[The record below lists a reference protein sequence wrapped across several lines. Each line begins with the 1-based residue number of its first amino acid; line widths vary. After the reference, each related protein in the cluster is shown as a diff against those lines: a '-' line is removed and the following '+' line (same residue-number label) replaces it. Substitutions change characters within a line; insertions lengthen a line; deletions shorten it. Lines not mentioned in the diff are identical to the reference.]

1 MRVWLASTALLGL
14 ILLYLLA
21 ISTGNTSRLAEY
33 YWEIFSLTSLLTV
46 GLIGFIGRQLWQIRQ
61 KIQAKVFGAKLTLR
75 MVAMFALVAILPG
88 ILMFT
93 VSVQF
98 LTKSIESWFDVRVEA
113 GLDRGLS
120 LGRNAL
126 DYLLTDLDYKA
137 QQVAREL
144 NGAPALSAT
153 LKLPALRNQLGVH
166 EIAVFDRHGQLIAA
180 AGEPG
185 AGAEPPQA
193 PSREVLERIANGQ
206 PFRATETLA
215 GRGMV
220 LRVALPAYPL
230 GFNNER
236 LTVQL
241 SQPAPRQIAEDAELV
256 DATRSEYRQL
266 ALSREGLKRFY
277 RLTLALTL
285 VVTLLG
291 AVSLGFYL
299 SDRLSAPLG
308 ALADGTRAV
317 TQGDYSRQ
325 HPIYSRDEL
334 GVLTAMF
341 NRMTKQLAEA
351 RAQTDASRAELEA
364 NNAYLESILVNLS
377 AGVVAFDGH
386 WRLTAANV
394 SAERILGVGID
405 ELAEHPLP
413 DWPRLAPRLSPLVDA
428 TLAHA
433 DDAPGDDWQ
442 AEVAMEGERLGQ
454 TLLARGVRL
463 PEKTGHGFVMVFDD
477 ITDLSRAQRDAAWGE
492 VAKRLA
498 HEIRNPLTPIQ
509 LSAERLQMK
518 LADKLAPND
527 ADMLAR
533 ATRTIVE
540 QVNALKGMVEAF
552 RDYARAPKTQL
563 ARLDLANLMREVLA
577 LYESNPAVRASLPAQ
592 PLWIAGD
599 ATLLRQ
605 VLHNLLVN
613 AQDAVLDAEQPM
625 IHISAQQEN
634 DAVVISLEDNGP
646 GFAAEILPRAFEP
659 YVTSKAKGTGLGLA
673 VVKKI
678 IEEHHGS
685 ITVGNVTPHGA
696 RICVTL
702 PCPEA

>member
-206 PFRATETLA
+206 PFRTTETLA

-285 VVTLLG
+285 VGTEHFAWAMILVLSVPALVAFIFGFFAFRSKIKGVYFSIITQAMTFAAALLFFRNETGFGGNNGFTGFKTLLG
-291 AVSLGFYL
+291 F
-299 SDRLSAPLG
+299 DITSAPM
-308 ALADGTRAV
+308 R
-317 TQGDYSRQ
+317 
-325 HPIYSRDEL
+325 
-334 GVLTAMF
+334 
-341 NRMTKQLAEA
+341 
-351 RAQTDASRAELEA
+351 
-364 NNAYLESILVNLS
+364 
-377 AGVVAFDGH
+377 
-386 WRLTAANV
+386 
-394 SAERILGVGID
+394 
-405 ELAEHPLP
+405 
-413 DWPRLAPRLSPLVDA
+413 A
-428 TLAHA
+428 TLCFVTAL
-433 DDAPGDDWQ
+433 
-442 AEVAMEGERLGQ
+442 VLMLM
-454 TLLARGVRL
+454 L
-463 PEKTGHGFVMVFDD
+463 PSVYSK
-477 ITDLSRAQRDAAWGE
+477 
-492 VAKRLA
+492 
-498 HEIRNPLTPIQ
+498 
-509 LSAERLQMK
+509 
-518 LADKLAPND
+518 
-527 ADMLAR
+527 
-533 ATRTIVE
+533 
-540 QVNALKGMVEAF
+540 
-552 RDYARAPKTQL
+552 
-563 ARLDLANLMREVLA
+563 
-577 LYESNPAVRASLPAQ
+577 ES
-592 PLWIAGD
+592 
-599 ATLLRQ
+599 
-605 VLHNLLVN
+605 
-613 AQDAVLDAEQPM
+613 
-625 IHISAQQEN
+625 
-634 DAVVISLEDNGP
+634 
-646 GFAAEILPRAFEP
+646 FA
-659 YVTSKAKGTGLGLA
+659 
-673 VVKKI
+673 
-678 IEEHHGS
+678 
-685 ITVGNVTPHGA
+685 
-696 RICVTL
+696 
-702 PCPEA
+702 

>member
-1 MRVWLASTALLGL
+1 MRVWLSSSALLGL

-21 ISTGNTSRLAEY
+21 ISTGSTSRLAEY
-33 YWEIFSLTSLLTV
+33 YWEIFALTGLLTL
-46 GLIGFIGRQLWQIRQ
+46 GLTGFIGYQLWQIRQ
-61 KIQAKVFGAKLTLR
+61 KIRAKVFGAKLTLR
-75 MVAMFALVAILPG
+75 MVSMFALVAILPG

-98 LTKSIESWFDVRVEA
+98 LTKSIESWFDVRIEA

-137 QQVAREL
+137 QQVVREL
-144 NGAPALSAT
+144 NGAPTLNAS
-153 LKLPALRNQLGVH
+153 LKLPALRKQLGVH
-166 EIAVFDRHGQLIAA
+166 EIAVFDRHGQLVGV

-185 AGAEPPQA
+185 SGGSMPLA
-193 PSREVLERIANGQ
+193 PSREVLERINRDQA
-206 PFRATETLA
+206 FRATETLN
-215 GRGMV
+215 GKGMV
-220 LRVALPAYPL
+220 LRVVLPAYPL
-230 GFNNER
+230 SFNGER

-241 SQPAPRQIAEDAELV
+241 MQPVPRQIAEDAELV

-308 ALADGTRAV
+308 ALAAGTKAV

-351 RAQTDASRAELEA
+351 SAQTEASRAELEA

-377 AGVVAFDGH
+377 AGVMAFDAH
-386 WRLTAANV
+386 WLLTAANV
-394 SAERILGVGID
+394 SAERILGVNID
-405 ELAEHPLP
+405 DLAEHPLP
-413 DWPRLAPRLSPLVDA
+413 DWPCHVPRLSPLVDA
-428 TLAHA
+428 TQQHR
-433 DDAPGDDWQ
+433 DDAPGEDWQ
-442 AEVAMEGERLGQ
+442 AEVAMEGERRLQ
-454 TLLARGVRL
+454 TLLARGTRL
-463 PEKTGHGFVMVFDD
+463 PEKSGHGFVMVFDD
-477 ITDLSRAQRDAAWGE
+477 ITELARAQRDAAWGE

-518 LADKLAPND
+518 LADKLAPHD
-527 ADMLAR
+527 ADMLR
-533 ATRTIVE
+533 RSTDTIVQ
-540 QVNALKGMVEAF
+540 QVSALKGMVEAF

-563 ARLDLANLMREVLA
+563 AGLDLGQLVREVLA
-577 LYESNPAVRASLPAQ
+577 LYESNPAVHARLPEEALLIQ
-592 PLWIAGD
+592 GD
-599 ATLLRQ
+599 AALLRQ

-613 AQDAVLDAEQPM
+613 AQDAVLDADEPM
-625 IHISAQQEN
+625 IHISAQREN
-634 DAVVISLEDNGP
+634 DAVVITLGDNGP
-646 GFAAEILPRAFEP
+646 GFAADILPRAFEP

>member
-1 MRVWLASTALLGL
+1 MS
-14 ILLYLLA
+14 
-21 ISTGNTSRLAEY
+21 
-33 YWEIFSLTSLLTV
+33 
-46 GLIGFIGRQLWQIRQ
+46 
-61 KIQAKVFGAKLTLR
+61 
-75 MVAMFALVAILPG
+75 
-88 ILMFT
+88 
-93 VSVQF
+93 
-98 LTKSIESWFDVRVEA
+98 
-113 GLDRGLS
+113 
-120 LGRNAL
+120 
-126 DYLLTDLDYKA
+126 
-137 QQVAREL
+137 
-144 NGAPALSAT
+144 
-153 LKLPALRNQLGVH
+153 
-166 EIAVFDRHGQLIAA
+166 
-180 AGEPG
+180 
-185 AGAEPPQA
+185 
-193 PSREVLERIANGQ
+193 PS
-206 PFRATETLA
+206 
-215 GRGMV
+215 
-220 LRVALPAYPL
+220 
-230 GFNNER
+230 
-236 LTVQL
+236 
-241 SQPAPRQIAEDAELV
+241 
-256 DATRSEYRQL
+256 
-266 ALSREGLKRFY
+266 
-277 RLTLALTL
+277 
-285 VVTLLG
+285 
-291 AVSLGFYL
+291 
-299 SDRLSAPLG
+299 
-308 ALADGTRAV
+308 
-317 TQGDYSRQ
+317 
-325 HPIYSRDEL
+325 
-334 GVLTAMF
+334 
-341 NRMTKQLAEA
+341 
-351 RAQTDASRAELEA
+351 
-364 NNAYLESILVNLS
+364 
-377 AGVVAFDGH
+377 
-386 WRLTAANV
+386 
-394 SAERILGVGID
+394 
-405 ELAEHPLP
+405 
-413 DWPRLAPRLSPLVDA
+413 
-428 TLAHA
+428 
-433 DDAPGDDWQ
+433 
-442 AEVAMEGERLGQ
+442 
-454 TLLARGVRL
+454 LARGVRL